1 MVLETGVLPPPLQI
15 YAAAAAQLAPRPPWA
30 PFLQFPGA
38 ASLLGMPGAFS
49 PLNRPR
55 YPPGLGTILRTP
67 QGPPSEDSGS
77 ETHKGEI
84 GSGGEADSESAASK
98 RRRSRTNFNSWQL
111 EELERAFLASHYPDV
126 FMREALAMRLDLKES
141 RVAVWFQNR
150 RAKWRK
156 KEHTKKGPGR
166 PAHNAHPQSCSGE
179 PIPPAELRARERAR
193 RRKKLQK
200 ALERQARKLRAKGIA
215 VDLVALKR
223 EYLTQRGG
231 DGDSDSDIDVVG
243 DSGAESINDCFHG
256 NGGSG
261 SFSSSVSESEG
272 MDLTTPTI
280 GDEKGRRLN
289 PFSIESLL
297 NT

>member
-1 MVLETGVLPPPLQI
+1 MFQ
-15 YAAAAAQLAPRPPWA
+15 
-30 PFLQFPGA
+30 
-38 ASLLGMPGAFS
+38 
-49 PLNRPR
+49 
-55 YPPGLGTILRTP
+55 
-67 QGPPSEDSGS
+67 
-77 ETHKGEI
+77 
-84 GSGGEADSESAASK
+84 
-98 RRRSRTNFNSWQL
+98 
-111 EELERAFLASHYPDV
+111 
-126 FMREALAMRLDLKES
+126 
-141 RVAVWFQNR
+141 VWFQNR

-223 EYLTQRGG
+223 EYLAQRGA
-231 DGDSDSDIDVVG
+231 DGADSDSDIDVVG
-243 DSGAESINDCFHG
+243 DSGAESESYSC
-256 NGGSG
+256 GGDQG
-261 SFSSSVSESEG
+261 MFSSVSESG
-272 MDLTTPTI
+272 VDLTA
-280 GDEKGRRLN
+280 GSHEDKSRRLN

>member
-1 MVLETGVLPPPLQI
+1 MIQELKATTSTPI
-15 YAAAAAQLAPRPPWA
+15 SRC
-30 PFLQFPGA
+30 GA
-38 ASLLGMPGAFS
+38 GS
-49 PLNRPR
+49 
-55 YPPGLGTILRTP
+55 
-67 QGPPSEDSGS
+67 SG
-77 ETHKGEI
+77 EG
-84 GSGGEADSESAASK
+84 ADSESAASK

-223 EYLTQRGG
+223 EYLAQRGAEG
-231 DGDSDSDIDVVG
+231 LDSDSDIDVVG
-243 DSGAESINDCFHG
+243 DSGAESESYSCG
-256 NGGSG
+256 EQGM
-261 SFSSSVSESEG
+261 FSSVPESG
-272 MDLTTPTI
+272 VDLTAAN
-280 GDEKGRRLN
+280 DDKNRRLN